1 MSKYLDEHPF
11 SESAKL
17 NAEARAG
24 HKQMLVEKKAAM
36 EPLKALFAT
45 IGVSV
50 DPLVTADTTPAL
62 SGAINDPSAAIEVTV
77 DGNAYTATNNADG
90 TWSLA
95 DNTITPALAVGVY
108 DVEVEATSADGEIT
122 GINQSEDELEIE

>member
-11 SESAKL
+11 SASAKL

-36 EPLKALFAT
+36 LPLQELNAT

-62 SGAINDPSAAIEVTV
+62 SGGVNDPSASVEVTV
-77 DGNAYTATNNADG
+77 DGNSYAAVNNADG
-90 TWSLA
+90 TWDLA
-95 DNTITPALAVGVY
+95 DGVITPALAVGVY
-108 DVEVEATSADGEIT
+108 DVEVEATSADGDHT
-122 GINQSEDELEIE
+122 GINQSTDELEIE